1 MLCRESMAGPR
12 GTGYPGYYEYSV
24 KCMLCGATAPTG
36 VEYDIGQTP
45 EEAEARVIE
54 AWNRRGRAEVNVM
67 DKPNTVRGVFEV
79 RASAEFYDD
88 EATVETLRN
97 YIEQLFED
105 AELDAGV
112 KVLRKQ
118 MPLEPV
124 QEMISDAIFWRC
136 GQCGALV
143 TDIYCPHCGRKVNWD
158 A

>member
-1 MLCRESMAGPR
+1 M
-12 GTGYPGYYEYSV
+12 
-24 KCMLCGATAPTG
+24 K
-36 VEYDIGQTP
+36 
-45 EEAEARVIE
+45 
-54 AWNRRGRAEVNVM
+54 VNL
-67 DKPNTVRGVFEV
+67 VRGVFEV

-118 MPLEPV
+118 MPLKPV
-124 QEMISDAIFWRC
+124 QDGDALFWRC
-136 GQCGALV
+136 GQCGAPVADL
-143 TDIYCPHCGRKVNWD
+143 YCPHCGREVNWY

>member
-1 MLCRESMAGPR
+1 MN
-12 GTGYPGYYEYSV
+12 V
-24 KCMLCGATAPTG
+24 K
-36 VEYDIGQTP
+36 
-45 EEAEARVIE
+45 
-54 AWNRRGRAEVNVM
+54 
-67 DKPNTVRGVFEV
+67 DKPNNVRGVFEV

-118 MPLEPV
+118 MPLKPV
-124 QEMISDAIFWRC
+124 QDGDALFWRC
-136 GQCGALV
+136 GQCGAPVADL
-143 TDIYCPHCGRKVNWD
+143 YCPHCGRKVNWD